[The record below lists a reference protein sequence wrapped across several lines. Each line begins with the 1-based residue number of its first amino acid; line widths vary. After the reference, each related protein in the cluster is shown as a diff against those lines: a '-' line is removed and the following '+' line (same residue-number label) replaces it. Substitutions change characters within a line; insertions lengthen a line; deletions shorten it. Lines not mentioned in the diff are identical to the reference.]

1 MHKKDRKQWKLRI
14 KMIGWRGELLTLSEM
29 NKKGVRVLEDGTI
42 IEGLGF
48 GAIKK
53 VSGEVVFNTGMVGYV
68 ETIIDPHTIGRS

>member
-1 MHKKDRKQWKLRI
+1 M
-14 KMIGWRGELLTLSEM
+14 TLSEM
-29 NKKGVRVLEDGTI
+29 NKKGVLVLEDGTI

-68 ETIIDPHTIGRS
+68 ETITDPHTMDRS

>member
-1 MHKKDRKQWKLRI
+1 
-14 KMIGWRGELLTLSEM
+14 M
-29 NKKGVRVLEDGTI
+29 NKKGVLVLEDGTI

-68 ETIIDPHTIGRS
+68 ETITDPSYQDRS